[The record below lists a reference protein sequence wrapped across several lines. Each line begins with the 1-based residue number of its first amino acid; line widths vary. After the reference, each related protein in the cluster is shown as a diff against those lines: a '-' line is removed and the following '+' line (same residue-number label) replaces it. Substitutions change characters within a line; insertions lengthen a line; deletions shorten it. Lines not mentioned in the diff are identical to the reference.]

1 MTPLLGYIQKTK
13 LKVYTL
19 RDRSLAVGRHLS
31 GQLLTAESWQYA
43 VFQWLRFESE
53 ASLDDSQRWSL
64 VSRPLVRQNC
74 WPQFASCLDGF
85 KANNR
90 EVSNMNAKRKQTE
103 FWTGGDTVNY
113 HNHTNGEKALY
124 SIVRL
129 KKKQPNCVRGTHT
142 VTRRNKLAPIDRSR
156 APSVDWA
163 VTPVID
169 IRQSLFC

>member
-1 MTPLLGYIQKTK
+1 MTSPIGSSLFGYTVKTK
-13 LKVYTL
+13 LKVYTST
-19 RDRSLAVGRHLS
+19 DRSLAVVRHLS

-90 EVSNMNAKRKQTE
+90 EVSNTNSKRKQTE
-103 FWTGGDTVNY
+103 FWIGGDTVNY
-113 HNHTNGEKALY
+113 LNHTNGEKDLY
-124 SIVRL
+124 SIVRM
-129 KKKQPNCVRGTHT
+129 KQSSRIVYVVHT
-142 VTRRNKLAPIDRSR
+142 QWHDATS
-156 APSVDWA
+156 
-163 VTPVID
+163 
-169 IRQSLFC
+169 